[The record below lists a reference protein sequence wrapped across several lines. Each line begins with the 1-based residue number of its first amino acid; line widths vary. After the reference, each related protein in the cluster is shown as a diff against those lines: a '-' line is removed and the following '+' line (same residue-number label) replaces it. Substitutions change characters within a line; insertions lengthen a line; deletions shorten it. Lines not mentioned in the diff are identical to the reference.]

1 MLKIFS
7 LLALLS
13 VLSACGQKGALYLAE
28 KNPSQRALFESDSSV
43 DSSKTYQSDESENHI
58 NDY

>member
-7 LLALLS
+7 LLVLLS

-28 KNPSQRALFESDSSV
+28 KNPSQRPLFESDSSV

>member
-28 KNPSQRALFESDSSV
+28 KNPSQRPLFESDSSV
-43 DSSKTYQSDESENHI
+43 DSSKTYESENHI